1 MAIDEFEL
9 IRYRN
14 KPEKI
19 KILFVG
25 ESRPVNGTFFYNENS
40 NLYKNTKKAFDD
52 FCQINSFSFD
62 GFKSLGCWLYDIC
75 NQPVNHLNNAAR
87 TEEIGRGILQL
98 ENLIGLELPD
108 YIVVCKRGAV
118 RDLIRHSN
126 IMANYQENENI
137 FFLPFPACG
146 RQNEYREK
154 LTVILEKI
162 GMKNDN

>member
-9 IRYRN
+9 IRYRY

-19 KILFVG
+19 RILFVG

-40 NLYKNTKKAFDD
+40 NLYKNTKKTFDD
-52 FCQINSFSFD
+52 FYQINSFSLES
-62 GFKSLGCWLYDIC
+62 FKSLGCWLYDIC
-75 NQPVNHLNNAAR
+75 NQPVNHLNAVAR

-118 RDLIRHSN
+118 RGLIRHSN

-137 FFLPFPACG
+137 YFLPFPAYG
-146 RQNEYREK
+146 RQKEYREK
-154 LTVILEKI
+154 LIVILKEI
-162 GMKNDN
+162 GIKKDN